1 MNQLSNTLP
10 IKHYNISSMGE
21 LLIQIG
27 INFIASQDSVST
39 LQYNIHTM
47 ATQRWRVHVD
57 GKKQFSNY
65 CALSIYQ
72 LKQSFITN

>member
-1 MNQLSNTLP
+1 
-10 IKHYNISSMGE
+10 MGD
-21 LLIQIG
+21 LLIQIE

-65 CALSIYQ
+65 CALSLYH
-72 LKQSFITN
+72 LK

>member
-1 MNQLSNTLP
+1 
-10 IKHYNISSMGE
+10 MGE

-65 CALSIYQ
+65 CALSIHQ
-72 LKQSFITN
+72 LKQSFITK